1 MKRPLVAVLL
11 FAVCLTGLS
20 LTETH
25 AANMITSTEMDHLT
39 ASPLTPQQSDL
50 SLSPAAGQIKTRSSD
65 DLINFIKVR
74 EGFISEPYWDYAQ
87 WTVGYGTCCR
97 NDKGE
102 PCTNKYDKAEIA
114 ERYRHV
120 TEEAAEQFLREE
132 VALHEVWVTK
142 YEKEHNLSF
151 TQNEFDALVSFT
163 FNLGPIWTEGGYMIN
178 AYLEDPNPNKADIDL
193 VRALGVWCRAGG
205 EVLPGLARRR
215 LDEAMVFLYGDY
227 EGTNSNH
234 TNFSY
239 VVYDGNGSLLSKY
252 YTDAIDYFEVGKPY
266 GTLLSPV
273 WNGAKNA
280 SLSESLHEELSG
292 TKKPLPFTDVP
303 EGKWYYDSVVA
314 VYEQKLMNGI
324 TDTTFVPNG
333 PLSRGQLVTIL
344 YRLDG
349 SPRVNSSSGFED
361 VESGRYYS
369 DAVTWAKKNKIVTGT
384 AETTFSPERDI
395 TREQIA
401 TIFARYYAYKGG
413 DVDQRADLEEFVDGE
428 SVSNYARDALS
439 WAVSQKLLMGIS
451 NPGEPTMLK
460 PQANC
465 TRAQAAE
472 LLVRLKTLLDQP
484 DNGNTPPAPPQF
496 AGWFNSRDEHI
507 QNNSIVK
514 KDQVVTAKWVN
525 R

>member
-1 MKRPLVAVLL
+1 MKRLLVAVLL
-11 FAVCLTGLS
+11 FAVCLTGFS

-25 AANMITSTEMDHLT
+25 AANVTTTTEMDNLT
-39 ASPLTPQQSDL
+39 VSPLVPQQSNF

-65 DLINFIKVR
+65 ALINFIKVR
-74 EGFISEPYWDYAQ
+74 EGFVSEPYWDYAQ

-102 PCTNKYDKAEIA
+102 PCTNKYNKGEIA
-114 ERYRHV
+114 EHYLNV

-132 VALHEVWVTK
+132 VATHEAWVIK

-163 FNLGPIWTEGGYMIN
+163 FNLGPEWTTGGYMIN
-178 AYLEDPNPNKADIDL
+178 AYLENPDPDKADIDL
-193 VRALGVWCRAGG
+193 VRAMGAWCRAGG

-227 EGTNSNH
+227 EGNNSNH
-234 TNFSY
+234 PDFSY

-252 YTDAIDYFEVGKPY
+252 YTDAVDYFEVGKPY

-273 WNGAKNA
+273 WNGAKSA
-280 SLSESLHEELSG
+280 SLKELSG
-292 TKKPLPFTDVP
+292 DEIPDDKNPLPFTDVAQ
-303 EGKWYYDSVVA
+303 GRWYYDSVVA
-314 VYEQKLMNGI
+314 VYEQGWMNGI
-324 TDTTFVPNG
+324 TDTTFVPNN

-349 SPRVNSSSGFED
+349 APHVGNSSNFED
-361 VESGRYYS
+361 VENGRYYS
-369 DAVTWAKKNKIVTGT
+369 DAVTWAQENKIVNGT
-384 AETTFSPERDI
+384 TETTFSPEHDI

-401 TIFARYYAYKGG
+401 TIFSRYYAYKGG
-413 DVDQRADLEEFVDGE
+413 DVDQRADLEEFEDGD
-428 SVSNYARDALS
+428 SVSNYAQDALS
-439 WAVSQKLLMGIS
+439 WAISQKLLRGIS
-451 NPGEPTMLK
+451 NPGEPTLLK

-472 LLVRLKTLLDQP
+472 LLVRLQKLLE
-484 DNGNTPPAPPQF
+484 NSTTPGEAPRF
-496 AGWFNSRDEHI
+496 VGWFNSDKEHI
-507 QNNSIVK
+507 HNDTIVEE
-514 KDQVVTAKWVN
+514 DQVVRAKWVN